1 MQQLHYSF
9 PKPVIIRFF
18 NCAIFVNPREHNPPH
33 FHIRM
38 NDGREVLVEIE
49 ILAIHS
55 SGVPRREIRE
65 ALEWAVTNRGLLLD
79 KFKEYNP

>member
-1 MQQLHYSF
+1 M
-9 PKPVIIRFF
+9 PVIIRFF
-18 NCAIFVNPREHNPPH
+18 NCTIYVNAREHNPPH

-49 ILAIHS
+49 TLEILS
-55 SGVPRREIRE
+55 SGVPRREVRK
-65 ALEWAVTNRGLLLD
+65 ALEWAMTNRDLLLD